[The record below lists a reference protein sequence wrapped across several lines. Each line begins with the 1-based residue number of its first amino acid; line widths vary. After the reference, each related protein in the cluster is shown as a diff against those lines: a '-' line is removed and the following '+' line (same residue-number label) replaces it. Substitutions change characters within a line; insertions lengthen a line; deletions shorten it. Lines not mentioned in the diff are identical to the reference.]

1 MIPNEGRTVAEVAKA
16 SEPSILFNLLDPR
29 LPPMQSLPSRRCVPE
44 ETTSDYHRQ
53 LIDATPGDDVLRVL
67 SEQISRLVDLAR
79 SVSTDQVDT
88 VHPPYGWTIRQVLA
102 HCAEA
107 ERVFGY
113 RILRIAAGDATELA
127 DWDENA
133 YADARYGLG
142 NFDQLVMEIS
152 HLREA
157 NLILLKRLNPH
168 CWDRLGSVGGHRIS
182 VRAIAWLTA
191 GHLRHH
197 LQIVAQR
204 IGCC

>member
-1 MIPNEGRTVAEVAKA
+1 MIPNEGRTVAEVDKT
-16 SEPSILFNLLDPR
+16 SKISILLNLPAPL
-29 LPPMQSLPSRRCVPE
+29 LPPMQSLPSRRCAPE
-44 ETTSDYHRQ
+44 ETTSDYHRE
-53 LIDATPGDDVLRVL
+53 LIDATPGDDVLMVL
-67 SEQISRLVDLAR
+67 CEQISRLVDLAG

-113 RILRIAAGDATELA
+113 RMLRIAAGDPSELA

-142 NFDQLVMEIS
+142 NFDQMVMEIS

-157 NLILLKRLNPH
+157 NLILLKRLNPP
-168 CWDRLGSVGGHRIS
+168 CWDRVGTVGGHRMS

-204 IGCC
+204 IGC